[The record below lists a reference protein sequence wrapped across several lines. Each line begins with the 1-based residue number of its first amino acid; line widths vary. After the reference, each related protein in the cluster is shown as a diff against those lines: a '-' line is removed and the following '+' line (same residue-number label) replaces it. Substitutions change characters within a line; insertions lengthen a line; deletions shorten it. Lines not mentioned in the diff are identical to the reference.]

1 MTPKQA
7 RFVEEYLQD
16 LNATQAAMRAGYSR
30 RSANEQGAQLLKR
43 PQIAAAIEARKAARS
58 ERTQIDAD
66 WVLKRLVEEAEADV
80 ADLYDD
86 AGNLLP
92 VEDWPLIWRQGLVAG
107 IDTEVI
113 RADGVEIGT
122 VQKVR
127 LSDRVRRLEMIGK
140 HVGVK
145 AFEDQVTVHASV
157 DLAAR
162 LQRATIR
169 IVDADPLPVSTA
181 PAVTPTPAP
190 VERLPVPEPIHAAP
204 VPAGHTALPSASS
217 DDAVIAA
224 KPSYTP
230 VLDWPDQRG
239 PAFADINYEAFSDGL
254 LAGRNR

>member
-1 MTPKQA
+1 MLTPKQA

-16 LNATQAAMRAGYSR
+16 LNATQAAIRAGYSVR
-30 RSANEQGAQLLKR
+30 TANQQGPRLLES
-43 PQIAAAIEARKAARS
+43 PNVNAAIEARKAARS

-92 VEDWPLIWRQGLVAG
+92 VEGWPRIWRQGLVAG

-181 PAVTPTPAP
+181 PAATPAP
-190 VERLPVPEPIHAAP
+190 VERLPAPEPIHAPPAP
-204 VPAGHTALPSASS
+204 AEYAPAPSASS

-230 VLDWPDQRG
+230 VLDWPDQSG
-239 PAFADINYEAFSDGL
+239 QAFADTDYETFSDGL